1 MSFDGI
7 VLRTVA
13 VELAQKLTGAR
24 IDKIYQPLKQQI
36 ILTLRQQG
44 CSYKLLLSAQAQEAR
59 AHLVSQTPANPPEP
73 PLFCMVLRKHLEGG
87 KILSIT
93 QQNLERVLE
102 INCEVPDELGE
113 KTQRKIVIEIMGKH
127 SNILLLAPEQ
137 NKIIDAIQRVP
148 ASVSRYR
155 QVLPNLPYLAPP
167 PQDKII
173 PWETEPETFY
183 AKIMEL
189 PLSTPLNKALL
200 KITSGI
206 SPQSSKE
213 IVFRTGLNFR
223 LTLEYCGEYELSS
236 LWRELSKLGSYLAMP
251 SFSPEVILEKN
262 TPLAFSAFPL
272 TSFSPKMRHSFPSM
286 NEALDYFYLHKNK
299 ATQFQQKRTELESLV
314 KKEIQ
319 RCEKKAG
326 LQQETILEAQKS
338 EQYRLWGELLT
349 ANLYNLKQGQ
359 EAKVTNY
366 YDPAEKIEIIPLD
379 EHLSISDNAQRYFTH
394 YQKAKKAA
402 IQAKKYLK
410 ETQAELTYLSSLICS
425 LNNVTSLTE
434 IAEIREEFQEA
445 GYLKTPPKI
454 KKNKNS
460 HPSPSHPQKLVIG
473 SWLIYFG
480 KNNKQNDLLTMKLAK
495 ADDLWFHTKDI
506 PGSHVVIKNP
516 DNKPIPDQILEEAAG
531 IAAYHSQARNSTNIP
546 VDYTQR
552 KNVWKPKGA
561 KPGLVLY
568 DNQHTIFVTPDAEKI
583 EAMIANAE

>member
-13 VELAQKLTGAR
+13 VELTQKLIGAR
-24 IDKIYQPLKQQI
+24 IDKIYQPLKHQI

-44 CSYKLLLSAQAQEAR
+44 CSYKLLLSALAQEAR
-59 AHLVSQTPANPPEP
+59 VHLVSQTPANPLEP

-155 QVLPNLPYLAPP
+155 QVLPNLSYLAPP

-213 IVFRTGLNFR
+213 IVFRTGLDSR

-251 SFSPEVILEKN
+251 IFFTGS
-262 TPLAFSAFPL
+262 
-272 TSFSPKMRHSFPSM
+272 
-286 NEALDYFYLHKNK
+286 YL
-299 ATQFQQKRTELESLV
+299 R
-314 KKEIQ
+314 
-319 RCEKKAG
+319 
-326 LQQETILEAQKS
+326 
-338 EQYRLWGELLT
+338 
-349 ANLYNLKQGQ
+349 
-359 EAKVTNY
+359 
-366 YDPAEKIEIIPLD
+366 
-379 EHLSISDNAQRYFTH
+379 
-394 YQKAKKAA
+394 
-402 IQAKKYLK
+402 KKY
-410 ETQAELTYLSSLICS
+410 
-425 LNNVTSLTE
+425 
-434 IAEIREEFQEA
+434 
-445 GYLKTPPKI
+445 
-454 KKNKNS
+454 
-460 HPSPSHPQKLVIG
+460 SPCFFRFS
-473 SWLIYFG
+473 F
-480 KNNKQNDLLTMKLAK
+480 DLL
-495 ADDLWFHTKDI
+495 FSKD
-506 PGSHVVIKNP
+506 
-516 DNKPIPDQILEEAAG
+516 AAQFSE
-531 IAAYHSQARNSTNIP
+531 Y
-546 VDYTQR
+546 
-552 KNVWKPKGA
+552 
-561 KPGLVLY
+561 
-568 DNQHTIFVTPDAEKI
+568 E
-583 EAMIANAE
+583 